1 MIYLIQIRAFY
12 SHLSVAPLSIIYLTL
27 TVSLI
32 YEFVIYGTKSLKSQS
47 KVISMKKV
55 LIILFLLSFG
65 IYAQSGDTVTTA
77 SGLKYIVVKKGK
89 GKKSETGKIAEV
101 HYTGWLLDGK
111 KFDSSRD
118 RGEPFEFTLGAKQV
132 IAGWDEGVALMK
144 IGDEFRLILPPDLA
158 YGERGAGEIIPPNA
172 TLVFDVELLGVHK
185 PKKSIADTMMNIIV
199 NKNVDKAIEV
209 YWELYSDHE
218 DKYNFKE
225 SQLNILGYQL
235 LQVGLNKEAVKIF
248 ALNIE
253 QYPESSNCYDSM
265 GEGCMISGDTKN
277 AIKNYEKS
285 LKLNPANDNA
295 RKMLEQLKNK

>member
-1 MIYLIQIRAFY
+1 
-12 SHLSVAPLSIIYLTL
+12 
-27 TVSLI
+27 
-32 YEFVIYGTKSLKSQS
+32 
-47 KVISMKKV
+47 MKKV

-118 RGEPFEFTLGAKQV
+118 RGEPFEFTLGEKQV

-158 YGERGAGEIIPPNA
+158 YGERGAGEVIPPNA

-185 PKKSIADTMMNIIV
+185 PKKSIVDTMMSIIV
-199 NKNVDKAIEV
+199 DKNIDKAIDT
-209 YWELYSDHE
+209 YWTLYSDYE

-248 ALNIE
+248 ELNIE
-253 QYPESSNCYDSM
+253 QYPESANVYDSM
-265 GEGCMISGDTKN
+265 GEGCMVAGDKKN
-277 AIKNYEKS
+277 AIANYKKS
-285 LKLNPANDNA
+285 LEIDPKNDNA
-295 RKMLEQLKNK
+295 KKMLEQLKTK

>member
-1 MIYLIQIRAFY
+1 
-12 SHLSVAPLSIIYLTL
+12 
-27 TVSLI
+27 
-32 YEFVIYGTKSLKSQS
+32 
-47 KVISMKKV
+47 MKKV

-89 GKKSETGKIAEV
+89 GKKSEIGKIAEV
-101 HYTGWLLDGK
+101 HYTGWMLDRK

-132 IAGWDEGVALMK
+132 ISGWDEGVALMK

-158 YGERGAGEIIPPNA
+158 YGERGAGEVIPPNA

-185 PKKSIADTMMNIIV
+185 PKKSIVDTMMSIIV
-199 NKNVDKAIEV
+199 DKSIDKAIDT
-209 YWELYSDHE
+209 YWTLYSDYE

-248 ALNIE
+248 ELNIE
-253 QYPESSNCYDSM
+253 QYPESANVYDSM
-265 GEGCMISGDTKN
+265 GEGCMVAGDKKN
-277 AIKNYEKS
+277 AIANYKKS
-285 LKLNPANDNA
+285 LELDPKNENA
-295 RKMLEQLKNK
+295 KKMLEQLKTK

>member
-1 MIYLIQIRAFY
+1 
-12 SHLSVAPLSIIYLTL
+12 
-27 TVSLI
+27 
-32 YEFVIYGTKSLKSQS
+32 
-47 KVISMKKV
+47 MKKLLV
-55 LIILFLLSFG
+55 ILFLFSIS

-77 SGLKYIVVKKGK
+77 SGLKYIVIKKGK

-144 IGDEFRLILPPDLA
+144 IGDEFRLILPPNLA

-172 TLVFDVELLGVHK
+172 TLVFDVELLGVSK
-185 PKKSIADTMMNIIV
+185 PKKSIVDTLMSIIV
-199 NKNVDKAIEV
+199 DKNIDKAIDT
-209 YWELYSDHE
+209 YWTLYSDYE
-218 DKYNFKE
+218 DRYNFKE

-235 LQVGLNKEAVKIF
+235 LQVGLNKEATKIF
-248 ALNIE
+248 KLNVE
-253 QYPESSNCYDSM
+253 QFPESSNVYDSL
-265 GEGCMISGDTKN
+265 GEGYMIAGDNKN

-295 RKMLEQLKNK
+295 KKMLEQLKSK

>member
-1 MIYLIQIRAFY
+1 
-12 SHLSVAPLSIIYLTL
+12 
-27 TVSLI
+27 
-32 YEFVIYGTKSLKSQS
+32 
-47 KVISMKKV
+47 MKKLLV
-55 LIILFLLSFG
+55 ILFLFSIS

-77 SGLKYIVVKKGK
+77 SGLKYIVIKKGK

-101 HYTGWLLDGK
+101 HYTGWLLGGK

-144 IGDEFRLILPPDLA
+144 IGDEFRLILPPNLA

-172 TLVFDVELLGVHK
+172 TLVFDVELLGVSK
-185 PKKSIADTMMNIIV
+185 PKKSIVDTLMSIIV
-199 NKNVDKAIEV
+199 DKNIDKAIDT
-209 YWELYSDHE
+209 YWTLYSDYE
-218 DKYNFKE
+218 DRYNFKE

-235 LQVGLNKEAVKIF
+235 LQVGLNKEAIKIF
-248 ALNIE
+248 KLNVE
-253 QYPESSNCYDSM
+253 QFPESSNVYDSL
-265 GEGCMISGDTKN
+265 GEGYMIAGDNKN

-295 RKMLEQLKNK
+295 KKMLEQLKSK

>member
-1 MIYLIQIRAFY
+1 
-12 SHLSVAPLSIIYLTL
+12 
-27 TVSLI
+27 
-32 YEFVIYGTKSLKSQS
+32 
-47 KVISMKKV
+47 MKKV

-89 GKKSETGKIAEV
+89 GKKSEIGKIAEV

-118 RGEPFEFTLGAKQV
+118 RSEPFEFTLGAKQV
-132 IAGWDEGVALMK
+132 ISGWDEGVALMK

-158 YGERGAGEIIPPNA
+158 YGERGAGEVIPPNA

-185 PKKSIADTMMNIIV
+185 PKKSIVDTMMSIIV
-199 NKNVDKAIEV
+199 DKNIDKAIDT
-209 YWELYSDHE
+209 YWTLYSDYE

-248 ALNIE
+248 ELNIE
-253 QYPESSNCYDSM
+253 QYPESANVYDSM
-265 GEGCMISGDTKN
+265 GEGCMVAGDKKN
-277 AIKNYEKS
+277 AIANYKKS
-285 LKLNPANDNA
+285 LELDPKNDNA
-295 RKMLEQLKNK
+295 KKMLEQLKEQ

>member
-1 MIYLIQIRAFY
+1 M
-12 SHLSVAPLSIIYLTL
+12 

-32 YEFVIYGTKSLKSQS
+32 YEFVIYGTKSIKSQS
-47 KVISMKKV
+47 KIISMKKV

-65 IYAQSGDTVTTA
+65 IYAQSGDTVTTS
-77 SGLKYIVVKKGK
+77 SGLKYIVLKKGK
-89 GKKSETGKIAEV
+89 GKKSENGKIAEV

-144 IGDEFRLILPPDLA
+144 IGDEFRLILPPSLA
-158 YGERGAGEIIPPNA
+158 YGERGAGEVIPPNA
-172 TLVFDVELLGVHK
+172 TLVFDVELLGVSK
-185 PKKSIADTMMNIIV
+185 PKRSIVDTLMSIIV
-199 NKNVDKAIEV
+199 DKNIDKAIDT
-209 YWELYSDHE
+209 YWSLYSGYE

-248 ALNIE
+248 ELNIE

-265 GEGCMISGDTKN
+265 GEGCMIAGDTKN

-295 RKMLEQLKNK
+295 KKMLEQLKAK